1 MHVYACVYIY
11 KTYIY
16 MKYLWAETEPL
27 VPEGFI
33 IYVNPFH
40 RGTTFKSL
48 AEEVALARVWG
59 QALLA
64 EFTSDNDP
72 WRGWALPWC
81 ILQPDLGAEDRQQGM
96 SCSRGAWL
104 AGAAAWGSLGRW
116 RSRVVTARS
125 VCREVNKT
133 LVRARHPLLTAISP
147 PLPPVLRLKINTSSA
162 VSL

>member
-1 MHVYACVYIY
+1 MIQAVTYDTYFQTPETVTNGHTFLMHVYACVYIY

-72 WRGWALPWC
+72 WRG
-81 ILQPDLGAEDRQQGM
+81 
-96 SCSRGAWL
+96 
-104 AGAAAWGSLGRW
+104 
-116 RSRVVTARS
+116 
-125 VCREVNKT
+125 
-133 LVRARHPLLTAISP
+133 
-147 PLPPVLRLKINTSSA
+147 
-162 VSL
+162 